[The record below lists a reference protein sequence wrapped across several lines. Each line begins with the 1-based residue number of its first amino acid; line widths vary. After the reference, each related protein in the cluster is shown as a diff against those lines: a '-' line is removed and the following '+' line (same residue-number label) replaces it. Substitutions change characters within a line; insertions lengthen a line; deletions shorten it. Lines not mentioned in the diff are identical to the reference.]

1 MKSKYNILHVA
12 NLSSLGGV
20 QTILMNLLSKP
31 ITQFQYHLFSP
42 QTISN
47 YWTEKLIDY
56 NVIFADGS
64 SKRHWEKAL
73 AAFTIKN
80 NIDLA
85 HLHYSWREAKQKLK
99 NTNLKIIIEHDHGAS
114 WQRSSLEIFKDK
126 IRNMKNIVNG
136 VIAVSDASY
145 YMLTKR
151 LGYDPKKVKRIYN
164 GIDFNQLHVTQTI
177 PKPNGKKIITTVSRL
192 ITLKSIDSL
201 IKAVQITVAKR
212 NDVEFW
218 IVGDGP
224 LRAELEN
231 MAYQL
236 NVKNYI
242 KFWGNQT
249 DVANYLAASDIFVLP
264 TLKEP
269 LGTVL
274 IEAGFFALPLIATNI
289 DGNSEIIIDQVTGI
303 LLETKIPITVQNPK
317 GDPMPYYVIDGLT
330 KELKKPFG
338 VEPSQLA
345 EAMIDLLD
353 NPDKCKQL
361 GENAKKRSLEFFNLN
376 RFQNAISDYYIE
388 KLS

>member
-12 NLSSLGGV
+12 NLSSPGGV
-20 QTILMNLLSKP
+20 QTVLMNLISKP
-31 ITQFQYHLFSP
+31 MQQFQYHVFSP
-42 QTISN
+42 QKISKI
-47 YWTEKLIDY
+47 WLEKLMDY

-64 SKRHWEKAL
+64 SERHWEKTLVPFAV
-73 AAFTIKN
+73 KN

-85 HLHYSWREAKQKLK
+85 HLHYPWRKAKQELK
-99 NTNLKIIIEHDHGAS
+99 NSNVKIILDHDHGAS
-114 WQRSSLEIFKDK
+114 WQRSSLQIFKDQ
-126 IRNMKNIVNG
+126 IRKTAKLANG
-136 VIAVSDASY
+136 IIAVSDASY
-145 YMLTKR
+145 YMLTRR
-151 LGYDPKKVKRIYN
+151 LHYDPRIIQRIYN
-164 GIDFNQLHVTQTI
+164 GIDFDQLQVTQTI
-177 PKPNGKKIITTVSRL
+177 PRPYDKKIITTVSRL
-192 ITLKSIDSL
+192 VTLKSIDSL